1 MSTNKFPTAKKSKII
16 TGNSLN
22 YLKKLPNESIDLI
35 VTSPPYNVG
44 KDYEVKTSLDTYLHS
59 IIPIINE
66 CIRVIKPTGNI
77 AWEVG
82 NYIEN
87 KEVFPL
93 DIYYYDIF
101 KNKGLQL
108 RNRIIW
114 HFGHGLH
121 SKTRFSGRY
130 ETILWFSKTDQYTF
144 NLDPVRIPSKYP
156 GKKNYKGI
164 HKGKLSGN
172 PLGKNPEDVWN
183 IVQSDWEKEIWD
195 IVNVKSNHVEKTI
208 HPAQFPIELVDRL
221 VLALSNEGDMVL
233 DPFGG
238 VGSTLISAVKNNRIG
253 ITIDTEI
260 EYSKVAQDRL
270 DKLIN
275 GTLKMRPMTKKIYKP
290 TEKDSVARVP
300 KEWKGKGA
308 Y

>member
-1 MSTNKFPTAKKSKII
+1 MPDFKTADQSKII
-16 TGNSLN
+16 TGDSLE
-22 YLKKLPNESIDLI
+22 YLKKMPDKSVDLI

-44 KDYEVKTSLDTYLHS
+44 KEYETQTSLRVYLDK
-59 IIPIINE
+59 IIPIIDE
-66 CIRVIKPTGNI
+66 SIRVLKPTGNI
-77 AWEVG
+77 AWEFG
-82 NYIEN
+82 NYIHD
-87 KEVFPL
+87 KEVYPL

-101 KNKGLQL
+101 KQRGLQL

-121 SKTRFSGRY
+121 AKTRFSGRY
-130 ETILWFSKTDQYTF
+130 ETILWFSKTDKYTF

-156 GKKNYKGI
+156 NKRSYHGKN
-164 HKGKLSGN
+164 KGKLSGN
-172 PLGKNPEDVWN
+172 PKGKNPEDVWK
-183 IVQSDWEKEIWD
+183 IVQSDWEREIWD

-221 VLALSNEGDMVL
+221 VLALSNEGDTVL

-253 ITIDTEI
+253 ISIDTVK
-260 EYSKVAQDRL
+260 EYTDVAKQRLAALQD
-270 DKLIN
+270 
-275 GTLKMRPMTKKIYKP
+275 GTLKMRPMTKKIYNPKND
-290 TEKDSVARVP
+290 KVAQVP
-300 KEWKGKGA
+300 KEWRGKGA

>member
-44 KDYEVKTSLDTYLHS
+44 KDYEVKASLDTYLHS